1 MWKRDER
8 SLYYVEVAEIAQR
21 AASEA
26 KGKLDKRGI
35 ISLHLAPPH
44 CLPDLPLGSEDLMQT
59 QVSMYLL
66 NLFFP

>member
-35 ISLHLAPPH
+35 ISLHLAPPPTASPTS
-44 CLPDLPLGSEDLMQT
+44 LWDLRI
-59 QVSMYLL
+59 
-66 NLFFP
+66 